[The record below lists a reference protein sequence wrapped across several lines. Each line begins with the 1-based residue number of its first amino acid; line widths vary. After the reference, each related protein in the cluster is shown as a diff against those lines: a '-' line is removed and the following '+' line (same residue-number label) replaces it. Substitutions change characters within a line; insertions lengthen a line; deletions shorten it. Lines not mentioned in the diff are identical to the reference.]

1 MWIKSSPYQTGFC
14 VWISLSSYESVFTFR
29 RLFTLAALFIS
40 GLAFQYEAINEKIN
54 SGGTKL
60 LAKSREIFVWRIYL
74 LFYPTKKKII
84 YDLQPALNSKKLFK
98 GLNKVQYTLNKYP
111 APQQSKRIKNS
122 NSFHQYYSVVFL
134 FLTIYFKCFP
144 WPSVVCCQ

>member
-74 LFYPTKKKII
+74 LFYPTKKK
-84 YDLQPALNSKKLFK
+84 YLWPPASIEFKKLFK
-98 GLNKVQYTLNKYP
+98 GPNKVQYTLNKYP

-122 NSFHQYYSVVFL
+122 NSFHQYYSVF
-134 FLTIYFKCFP
+134 FLTIYFRGFP

>member
-1 MWIKSSPYQTGFC
+1 MCTLDVDVIWIKSSPYQTGFC

-60 LAKSREIFVWRIYL
+60 LAKSREIVVWRIYV
-74 LFYPTKKKII
+74 LFYPI
-84 YDLQPALNSKKLFK
+84 KKLFMTSS
-98 GLNKVQYTLNKYP
+98 LTLNLK
-111 APQQSKRIKNS
+111 K
-122 NSFHQYYSVVFL
+122 
-134 FLTIYFKCFP
+134 
-144 WPSVVCCQ
+144 